1 MFYNEGGITI
11 PMIHLFLSITIVA
24 GHAQATEPL
33 AIHDIDGNQ
42 QIVIDSNSV
51 APQSVKKAT
60 VLIFI
65 NTDCPI
71 ANSYHPALK
80 RLADEFCGLHEN
92 CDCRLILVHAN
103 PSLTVPEA
111 RKHQQ
116 DFDIQVP
123 IVLDPDQRIAKTLKA
138 LVTPEAIVIDPAGNV
153 LYRGRIDDR
162 FATNGKRRD
171 EPSTHE
177 LKDALTALAKD
188 QPVAVRETEAYGCPI
203 PFKK

>member
-1 MFYNEGGITI
+1 MFYNEGEITI
-11 PMIHLFLSITIVA
+11 PMIHLFVSIAIFA
-24 GHAQATEPL
+24 GHAQATEPI

-42 QIVIDSNSV
+42 QVVIDSNV
-51 APQSVKKAT
+51 ATSQSVKKAT

-80 RLADEFCGLHEN
+80 RRADEFCGLHES
-92 CDCRLILVHAN
+92 CDFRLVLVHAN

-153 LYRGRIDDR
+153 LHRGRIDDR
-162 FATNGKRRD
+162 YATIGKKRAVLQRED
-171 EPSTHE
+171 
-177 LKDALTALAKD
+177 LRLALRAIAD
-188 QPVAVRETEAYGCPI
+188 GQPVEVSTTQAIGCRIAY
-203 PFKK
+203 

>member
-103 PSLTVPEA
+103 PSLTVPEV
-111 RKHQQ
+111 RTHQQ
-116 DFDIQVP
+116 DFDIQLP

-138 LVTPEAIVIDPAGNV
+138 LVTPKAIVIDPAGNV

-162 FATNGKRRD
+162 YAMIGKKRAVPQRED
-171 EPSTHE
+171 
-177 LKDALTALAKD
+177 LRLALRAIAD
-188 QPVAVRETEAYGCPI
+188 GQPVEVSTTQAIGCRIAY
-203 PFKK
+203 